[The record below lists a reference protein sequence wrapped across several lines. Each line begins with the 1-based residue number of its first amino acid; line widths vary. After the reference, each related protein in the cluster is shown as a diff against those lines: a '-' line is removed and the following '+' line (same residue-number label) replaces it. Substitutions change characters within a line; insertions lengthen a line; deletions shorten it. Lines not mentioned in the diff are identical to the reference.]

1 MGCAEGSSLSPLI
14 FFLEP
19 PLGLVMSCLARVAPR
34 LSVFWCFGDGV
45 GAGVRKNS

>member
-1 MGCAEGSSLSPLI
+1 MGRAEWSSLSPLI

-19 PLGLVMSCLARVAPR
+19 LLGLVVSCSARVAPR

-45 GAGVRKNS
+45 GTGDRKNS